1 MSTDSKHVFQTDSER
16 RWKIFKN
23 SLRLTLIIIALA
35 ACVILIDVIS
45 QDSILLPRM
54 REENEV
60 YKRILNPDKIATF
73 ATPQNTKL
81 KQAIEN
87 LNRIVSDTTRGKIN
101 HNKSDRNIRGG
112 FYVNWDP
119 QSFYSLKANI
129 DKMNLIIPEWLFVQ
143 DNADTI
149 MADIDIKALKLM
161 RQYGVKITPMVSNY
175 FNQKWNPENV
185 VRIISSKKRKQKF
198 ISSIIRIL
206 KENQFQGINIDFESI
221 DDKFSKELNEFQKDV
236 YTQLHAKGYLI
247 SQDVTPFSNSYE
259 QGELQKF
266 NDQIILMAYDLH
278 YMTSEPGPITD
289 PDWITKILDS
299 SLKEIPADKII
310 LGLAAYGYD
319 WPLNSEAE
327 DITYLEAL
335 EYAYENEVKVAYD
348 SKSNNLQFSY
358 EDDNGI
364 KHNVWFTDAVIAF
377 NEIRIA
383 ENYGI
388 GGVALWRLGGEDPRI
403 WKFFELD
410 MNFDSLKKDP
420 FNAENLHIINSSNN
434 LDFQNEGEILDIV
447 STPREGIIDVDYDK
461 ENQVITGEKYEQ
473 LPSSYLIKR
482 FGIPQGK
489 QILLT
494 FDDGPNDKYT
504 PQILDILK
512 KENIHATFF
521 VVGINAENNLKLIK
535 RTYDE
540 GHEIG
545 NHTFLHPNLAEV
557 SKERVEFELNA
568 TRRLIESVTG
578 HSTVLFRPPYNADSE
593 PENMEEVLPI
603 IEAKKHNYYTVGESI
618 DPQDWKP
625 NISADSIMSKII
637 AEQMLGNII
646 LLHDAGGDRS
656 QTVKALPRI
665 IEYFKSRGYTFAT
678 VSSLL
683 GKSRDEVMP
692 PLKNTDD
699 ILLSKLNW
707 TIVSIIYWTE
717 RFVYRLFTIG
727 IVLSIMR
734 LLFVAGLAGIQKRR
748 KIKSAVSI
756 IKPSVS
762 LIVPAYNE
770 EVSAV
775 KNIHNLL
782 KNDYPDFDIIFVD
795 DGSSD
800 NTCNK
805 VKEAFDGNNKVKVLT
820 KPNGGKSTALNLG
833 IANSQ
838 AEIVICIDADTQLME
853 DAITKLVEHFNSS
866 EIAAVAGN
874 VRVGNVHNLL
884 TKWQSLE
891 YITSQNFDKRAFDLL
906 NCITVVPGAIGAFRK
921 DKILEVGG
929 FTTDTLAED
938 CDLTI
943 RILRAGYIVRYAET
957 ALAYT
962 EAPETIKMFLRQR
975 FRWSFGIMQSLWK
988 NRDALFNIKYKNLG
1002 FIALPNILF
1011 FQFLLPIF
1019 SPFAELMM
1027 ILGFI
1032 GGYFQQI
1039 LMYYILFLIIDLVAA
1054 GIAISFEKERLTSLW
1069 ILLPQRFFY
1078 RQLMYWVLV
1087 KSIMMALKGT
1097 LVGWGILKRTGN
1109 VDISLPI
1116 IS

>member
-1 MSTDSKHVFQTDSER
+1 MS
-16 RWKIFKN
+16 
-23 SLRLTLIIIALA
+23 LIVIVLA
-35 ACVILIDVIS
+35 AGVILIDIIS
-45 QDSILLPRM
+45 RDSILLPRI
-54 REENEV
+54 RQENEV
-60 YKRILNPDKIATF
+60 YKSILNPDKIVTF
-73 ATPQNTKL
+73 TTPQNSKL
-81 KQAIEN
+81 KQALDS
-87 LNRIVSDTTRGKIN
+87 LNRIVSDTSKHKIK
-101 HNKSDRNIRGG
+101 HNNSDGNIRAG

-129 DKMNLIIPEWLFVQ
+129 DKINLVIPEWLFVQ
-143 DNADTI
+143 DNADTV
-149 MADIDIKALKLM
+149 MADIDIKALNLM

-185 VRIISSKKRKQKF
+185 IRIISSKKRKQKY
-198 ISSIIRIL
+198 ISSIIRTL
-206 KENQFQGINIDFESI
+206 HENRFQGINIDFESI
-221 DDKFSKELNEFQKDV
+221 DDKFSKELNEFQKDL
-236 YTQLHAKGYLI
+236 YDQLHSKGYSV

-259 QGELQKF
+259 LAQLQKY
-266 NDQIILMAYDLH
+266 NDHIMLMAYDLH
-278 YMTSEPGPITD
+278 YMSSEPGPITD

-299 SLKEIPADKII
+299 SLKEIPTGKII

-335 EYAYENEVKVAYD
+335 EYAYENEVTPAYD

-364 KHNVWFTDAVIAF
+364 KHNVWFTDAAIAF

-388 GGVALWRLGGEDPRI
+388 SGVALWRLGGEDPRI

-410 MNFDSLKKDP
+410 MNTDSLIKKP
-420 FNAENLHIINSSNN
+420 FNVDNLHIINSSNN

-447 STPREGIIDVDYDK
+447 STPREGIIDVDYD
-461 ENQVITGEKYEQ
+461 EADQVITGEKYDQ

-482 FGIPQGK
+482 FGVPKGK
-489 QILLT
+489 EILLT
-494 FDDGPNDKYT
+494 FDDGPDDKYT

-535 RTYDE
+535 QEYND

-557 SKERVEFELNA
+557 SNARVEFELNA

-593 PENMEEVLPI
+593 PENMQEILPI

-618 DPQDWKP
+618 DPQDWQP
-625 NISADSIMSKII
+625 NVSADSILSRII
-637 AEQMLGNII
+637 NEQSLGNII

-656 QTVKALPRI
+656 QTVKALPKI
-665 IEYFKSRGYTFAT
+665 IEYFRARGYSFVT

-683 GKSRDEVMP
+683 NKTRNEVMP
-692 PLKNTDD
+692 PLKARDD

-707 TIVSIIYWTE
+707 TIVTIIYWIE
-717 RFVYRLFTIG
+717 RFIYRLFTIG

-734 LLFVAGLAGIQKRR
+734 LLFVAGMASVQKRKKR
-748 KIKSAVSI
+748 KSVISF
-756 IKPSVS
+756 IKPKVS
-762 LIVPAYNE
+762 LIVPAFNE
-770 EVSAV
+770 QVNAV
-775 KNIHNLL
+775 KNIQNLL
-782 KNDYPDFDIIFVD
+782 TSDYPDFDIIFVD
-795 DGSSD
+795 DGSTD
-800 NTCNK
+800 NTYNN
-805 VKEAFDGNNKVKVLT
+805 VKEAFAGNDKVMVLT
-820 KPNGGKSTALNLG
+820 KPNGGKSTALNYG
-833 IANSQ
+833 IANSK
-838 AEIVICIDADTQLME
+838 ADIVICIDADTQLV
-853 DAITKLVEHFNSS
+853 DNAITKLVEHFTGD

-874 VRVGNVHNLL
+874 VKVGNAHNLL

-891 YITSQNFDKRAFDLL
+891 YITSQNFDRRAFDLL
-906 NCITVVPGAIGAFRK
+906 NCITVIPGAIGAFRK
-921 DKILEVGG
+921 DIISEVGG

-943 RILRAGYIVRYAET
+943 KILRAGYTVRYAET

-962 EAPETIKMFLRQR
+962 EAPEAIKMFLRQR
-975 FRWSFGIMQSLWK
+975 FRWSFGIMQNLWK
-988 NRDALFNIKYKNLG
+988 NRDALFNIKYKSLG

-1027 ILGFI
+1027 ILGFLE
-1032 GGYFQQI
+1032 GYFQQI
-1039 LMYYILFLIIDLVAA
+1039 LIYYILFLFVDLVAA
-1054 GIAISFEKERLTSLW
+1054 GIAISFEKERLTGLW
-1069 ILLPQRFFY
+1069 VLLPQRFFY

-1097 LVGWGILKRTGN
+1097 LVGWGILKRSGN
-1109 VDISLPI
+1109 VSINPA
-1116 IS
+1116 

>member
-1 MSTDSKHVFQTDSER
+1 MNNGSKQIFQSDSER
-16 RWKIFKN
+16 RWKVFKN
-23 SLRLTLIIIALA
+23 SLRLSLIVIALA
-35 ACVILIDVIS
+35 VCVILIDIIS

-60 YKRILNPDKIATF
+60 YKRILNPDKIAIL

-81 KQAIEN
+81 KQALYN
-87 LNRIVSDTTRGKIN
+87 LNRIVSDTTKRKIHHSN
-101 HNKSDRNIRGG
+101 SDGNIRAG

-129 DKMNLIIPEWLFVQ
+129 DKMNLVIPEWLFVQ

-149 MADIDIKALKLM
+149 MADIDVKALKLM
-161 RQYGVKITPMVSNY
+161 KHYGIKITPMVSNY

-185 VRIISSKKRKQKF
+185 VRIISSKKRKEKF

-206 KENQFQGINIDFESI
+206 QGNQFQGINIDFENI
-221 DDKFSKELNEFQKDV
+221 DDKFSKELNEFQKDL
-236 YTQLHAKGYLI
+236 YNQLHANGYLV
-247 SQDVTPFSNSYE
+247 SQDITPFSNSYE
-259 QGELQKF
+259 MGELQKF

-299 SLKEIPADKII
+299 SVKEIPTSKII

-335 EYAYENEVKVAYD
+335 EYAYENEVPVVYD
-348 SKSNNLQFSY
+348 TKSNNLQFSY
-358 EDDNGI
+358 EDENGI
-364 KHNVWFTDAVIAF
+364 KHNVWFTDAAIAF
-377 NEIRIA
+377 NEIRTA

-388 GGVALWRLGGEDPRI
+388 GGVAIWRLGGEDPRI
-403 WKFFELD
+403 WKFFELE
-410 MNFDSLKKDP
+410 MNSYDLKKDP
-420 FNAENLHIINSSNN
+420 FNVDSLHFIKSTNN

-447 STPREGIIDVDYDK
+447 ATPREGIIDVDYDTA
-461 ENQVITGEKYEQ
+461 NQVITGEKYDQ

-482 FGIPQGK
+482 FGLPQGK
-489 QILLT
+489 QVLLT
-494 FDDGPNDKYT
+494 FDDGPNEKYT

-512 KENIHATFF
+512 TENIHATFF

-535 RTYDE
+535 REYDE

-557 SKERVEFELNA
+557 SNERVEFELNA

-593 PENMEEVLPI
+593 PENMEEILPI
-603 IEAKKHNYYTVGESI
+603 IEAKKHNYYTVGESV
-618 DPQDWKP
+618 DPLDWEP
-625 NISADSIMSKII
+625 NVSADSIMLRII
-637 AEQMLGNII
+637 AEQNLGSII

-665 IEYFKSRGYTFAT
+665 IEYFKERGYTFVT

-683 GKSRDEVMP
+683 GKNRDEVMP
-692 PLKNTDD
+692 LLKEPND
-699 ILLSKLNW
+699 ILLAKLNW
-707 TIVSIIYWTE
+707 TIVTIIYWIE
-717 RFVYRLFTIG
+717 RFIYRLFTIG
-727 IVLSIMR
+727 IVLSLLR
-734 LLFVAGLAGIQKRR
+734 LLFVAGLAGFQKRKKR
-748 KIKSAVSI
+748 KSAVSI
-756 IKPSVS
+756 IKPRVS

-770 EVSAV
+770 EVHVV
-775 KNIHNLL
+775 KNIQNLL
-782 KNDYPDFDIIFVD
+782 KSDYPDFDLIFVD

-800 NTCNK
+800 NTYNNVKDAFGRDNK
-805 VKEAFDGNNKVKVLT
+805 VIVLY
-820 KPNGGKSTALNLG
+820 KPNGGKSTALNYG
-833 IANSQ
+833 IANSK
-838 AEIVICIDADTQLME
+838 ANIIICIDADTQLME
-853 DAITKLVEHFNSS
+853 DAITRLVEHFNSD
-866 EIAAVAGN
+866 EVAAVAGN
-874 VRVGNVHNLL
+874 VKVGNANNLL

-891 YITSQNFDKRAFDLL
+891 YITSQNFDRRAFDLL
-906 NCITVVPGAIGAFRK
+906 NCITVIPGAIGAFRK

-943 RILRAGYIVRYAET
+943 KILRAGYKVRYAET

-962 EAPETIKMFLRQR
+962 EAPEAIKMFLRQR
-975 FRWSFGIMQSLWK
+975 FRWSFGIMQNLWK

-1019 SPFAELMM
+1019 SPFAELML

-1039 LMYYILFLIIDLVAA
+1039 LIYYILFLFVDLVAA
-1054 GIAISFEKERLTSLW
+1054 GIAISFEKERLSSLW
-1069 ILLPQRFFY
+1069 VLLPQRFFY

-1109 VDISLPI
+1109 VSINPA
-1116 IS
+1116 

>member
-1 MSTDSKHVFQTDSER
+1 MGIDSKQVFQSDSEK

-23 SLRLTLIIIALA
+23 SIRLTLIIIVMA
-35 ACVILIDVIS
+35 AGVIFIDIIS
-45 QDSILLPRM
+45 KDSILLPKM

-73 ATPQNTKL
+73 ATSQNTKL
-81 KQAIEN
+81 KQAIDS
-87 LNRIVSDTTRGKIN
+87 LNRIIADTTMHKIR
-101 HNKSDRNIRGG
+101 HNKSDSNIRAG

-129 DKMNLIIPEWLFVQ
+129 DKINLVIPEWLFVQ

-149 MADIDIKALKLM
+149 MSDIDIKALKLM
-161 RQYGVKITPMVSNY
+161 RQYGVKITPMISNY
-175 FNQKWNPENV
+175 FNQKWNPDNV
-185 VRIISSKKRKQKF
+185 VRIITSKKRKQKF
-198 ISSIIRIL
+198 ISSVIRVIQA
-206 KENQFQGINIDFESI
+206 NQFQGINIDFESI
-221 DDKFSKELNEFQKDV
+221 DDKFSKNLNEFQKDL
-236 YTQLHAKGYLI
+236 YTQLHNKGYII

-259 QGELQKF
+259 LGELQKY

-299 SLKEIPADKII
+299 NLKIIPAGKII

-335 EYAYENEVKVAYD
+335 EYAYENEETVTYD

-364 KHNVWFTDAVIAF
+364 KHNVWFTDAAIAF

-410 MNFDSLKKDP
+410 MNEDSLNKNP
-420 FNAENLHIINSSNN
+420 FNPESLHIINSSNN

-447 STPREGIIDVDYDK
+447 STPRVGIIDINYDK
-461 ENQVITGEKYEQ
+461 EQQEITGEKYEQ

-494 FDDGPNDKYT
+494 FDDGPNEKYT

-603 IEAKKHNYYTVGESI
+603 IEAKKYNYYTVGESI
-618 DPQDWKP
+618 DPQDWEP
-625 NISADSIMSKII
+625 NVSVDSIMSRII
-637 AEQMLGNII
+637 AEQTLGNII

-656 QTVKALPRI
+656 QTVKALPKI
-665 IEYFKSRGYTFAT
+665 IEYFRSRGYNFVT

-683 GKSRDEVMP
+683 GKNRDEVMP
-692 PLKNTDD
+692 PLKNKDD

-707 TIVSIIYWTE
+707 TIVSIIYWIE

-734 LLFVAGLAGIQKRR
+734 LLFVAVLAGIQKRK
-748 KIKSAVSI
+748 KIKSIVSVN
-756 IKPSVS
+756 KPSVS
-762 LIVPAYNE
+762 LIVPAFNE
-770 EVSAV
+770 EVNAV
-775 KNIHNLL
+775 KNILNLL
-782 KNDYPDFDIIFVD
+782 KNEYPNFDIIFVD

-800 NTCNK
+800 NTYK
-805 VKEAFDGNNKVKVLT
+805 YVKEAFDGKIKVKVLT

-838 AEIVICIDADTQLME
+838 AEIVICIDADTQLMG
-853 DAITKLVEHFNSS
+853 DAITKLVEHFNTR
-866 EIAAVAGN
+866 EIAAIAGN
-874 VRVGNVHNLL
+874 VKVGNVHNLL

-921 DKILEVGG
+921 DIILEVGG

-943 RILRAGYIVRYAET
+943 RILRAGYEVRYAET

-988 NRDALFNIKYKNLG
+988 NRDALFNTKYRNLG

-1039 LMYYILFLIIDLVAA
+1039 LVYYILFLLVDVIAA

-1069 ILLPQRFFY
+1069 ILLPQRFVY
-1078 RQLMYWVLV
+1078 RQLMFWVLV
-1087 KSIMMALKGT
+1087 KSIIMALKGT

-1109 VDISLPI
+1109 VRIKTAKK
-1116 IS
+1116 

>member
-1 MSTDSKHVFQTDSER
+1 MNTGNKQVFQSESER
-16 RWKIFKN
+16 RWKVSKN
-23 SLRLTLIIIALA
+23 SLRLIIIFIVLA
-35 ACVILIDVIS
+35 GCVFLIDIIS
-45 QDSILLPRM
+45 QDSILLPRINQ
-54 REENEV
+54 ENEV

-81 KQAIEN
+81 KQALYN
-87 LNRIVSDTTRGKIN
+87 LNHITSDTTKHKI
-101 HNKSDRNIRGG
+101 HHHAFDGNIRAG
-112 FYVNWDP
+112 FFVNWDP
-119 QSFYSLKANI
+119 QSFYSLKGNI
-129 DKMNLIIPEWLFVQ
+129 DKMNLVIPEWLFVQ

-149 MADIDIKALKLM
+149 KVDIDVKALMLM
-161 RQYGVKITPMVSNY
+161 RQYGIKITPMVSDY

-198 ISSIIRIL
+198 ISSIIRTL
-206 KENQFQGINIDFESI
+206 QENQFQGINIDFESI
-221 DDKFSKELNEFQKDV
+221 DDKFRKELNEFQKDL
-236 YTQLHAKGYLI
+236 YYQLHAKGYLV

-259 QGELQKF
+259 MGELQKF
-266 NDQIILMAYDLH
+266 NDHIILMAYDLH

-289 PDWITKILDS
+289 LDWITKILDS
-299 SLKEIPADKII
+299 SIKEIPTGKII

-335 EYAYENEVKVAYD
+335 EHAYENEATVAFD
-348 SKSNNLQFSY
+348 TKSNNLQFSY

-383 ENYGI
+383 EDYGI
-388 GGVALWRLGGEDPRI
+388 GGVALWRLGAEDPRI

-410 MNFDSLKKDP
+410 MNSDTLKKNP
-420 FNAENLHIINSSNN
+420 FDITKLHIIKSSNN
-434 LDFQNEGEILDIV
+434 LDFQDEGEILDIV
-447 STPREGIIDVDYDK
+447 ATPREGIIDVDYDK
-461 ENQVITGEKYEQ
+461 VNQVITGEKYDQ

-482 FGIPQGK
+482 FGIPKGK

-494 FDDGPNDKYT
+494 FDDGPNEKYT

-521 VVGINAENNLKLIK
+521 VVGINAENNLKLLK
-535 RTYDE
+535 REYIE

-557 SKERVEFELNA
+557 GNERVEFELNA

-593 PENMEEVLPI
+593 PENMQEILPI

-618 DPQDWKP
+618 DPQDWEP
-625 NISADSIMSKII
+625 NVSADSIMLRII
-637 AEQMLGNII
+637 AEQKLGNII

-656 QTVKALPRI
+656 QTVKVLPAI
-665 IEYFKSRGYTFAT
+665 IEYFKARGYTFAT

-683 GKSRDEVMP
+683 GKNRDEVMP
-692 PLKNTDD
+692 PLKDPND
-699 ILLSKLNW
+699 ILLAKLNW
-707 TIVSIIYWTE
+707 TIVSIIYWIE
-717 RFVYRLFTIG
+717 RFIYRLFTIG
-727 IVLSIMR
+727 IILSLMR
-734 LLFVAGLAGIQKRR
+734 LFFVAGLATLQKRR
-748 KIKSAVSI
+748 KVRSASSVK
-756 IKPSVS
+756 KPTVS
-762 LIVPAYNE
+762 LIVPAFNE
-770 EVSAV
+770 EVNAV
-775 KNIHNLL
+775 KNIQNLL
-782 KNDYPDFDIIFVD
+782 KSNYPDFDIVFVD
-795 DGSSD
+795 DGSLD
-800 NTCNK
+800 NTYNK
-805 VKEAFDGNNKVKVLT
+805 VKEVFKGNNKVKVLT
-820 KPNGGKSTALNLG
+820 KPNGGKSTALNYG
-833 IANSQ
+833 IANST

-853 DAITKLVEHFNSS
+853 DAVTKLVEHFNSD

-874 VRVGNVHNLL
+874 VKVGNAHNLL

-891 YITSQNFDKRAFDLL
+891 YITSQNFDRRAFDML
-906 NCITVVPGAIGAFRK
+906 NCITVVPGALGAFRK
-921 DKILEVGG
+921 QKILEVGG

-943 RILRAGYIVRYAET
+943 RILRVGYTVRYAET

-962 EAPETIKMFLRQR
+962 EAPEAIKMFLRQR

-988 NRDALFNIKYKNLG
+988 HRDALFNIKYKNLG

-1019 SPFAELMM
+1019 SPFAELLM
-1027 ILGFI
+1027 ILGFL
-1032 GGYFQQI
+1032 GGYFQQVLI
-1039 LMYYILFLIIDLVAA
+1039 YYILFLFVDLAAA
-1054 GIAISFEKERLTSLW
+1054 GIAIRFEKERLTILW
-1069 ILLPQRFFY
+1069 VLLPQRFFY

-1109 VDISLPI
+1109 VSINPA
-1116 IS
+1116 